1 MSQPT
6 MNDILNMTPEQ
17 QKELERKAVKRFM
30 TFVALKAGI
39 TIGTVVALKALTRHI
54 EKVEAKANKVVR

>member
-17 QKELERKAVKRFM
+17 QKEFERKAMRKIA
-30 TFVALKAGI
+30 TFVAIRIGI
-39 TIGTVVALKALTRHI
+39 SVGTVVALKAIARHI
-54 EKVEAKANKVVR
+54 EKVEQKANAL